1 MKQKFPINFLLN
13 CSVFFPVFFAIFVF
27 ITGNVNYPQATIES
41 YKYIEIA
48 KYWIDK
54 NSTSLGYE
62 SIVQRLPLYPGF
74 IYIIF
79 KIFGFNN
86 LVALIFAQA
95 ILGSLTIFM
104 TIKILEF
111 LKLSKNLIAI
121 SLIIFNFHIFYRFSV
136 FLPNAFFLFFL
147 TTFIFFFSKFFFEK
161 KIRYFLLLSAV
172 VSLLI
177 LTRPIFQLS
186 ILTVIPFII
195 FIIFRKTNIKYTVK
209 ISLSVLLIS
218 SYFLG
223 LFIQTFRNYNEYG
236 KLSYTIQTGNHLL
249 NVVTALS
256 ITEKSA
262 CGDMDPEM
270 MVNMEREV
278 ANKRSKLNAGIRN
291 DPVVLNKINIYVA
304 KDFLFNEI
312 EIGEII
318 PSLFCGYFKTF
329 FHPSPSA
336 IYQAFGLSLDGFS
349 ITKGNNFFEKSKNF
363 FINSFKNLYN
373 LFWLLCFFFLCLMRF
388 FQLYGVINGL
398 FFSKNKLFYW
408 FLFLTFLTV
417 IAPIIGMSSLR
428 FRTEVETILI
438 IFGVLGIKSLLEKF
452 KFLTF
457 KKIKLNQ

>member
-1 MKQKFPINFLLN
+1 MKENSSINFLLY
-13 CSVFFPVFFAIFVF
+13 CSISFPIFFALFVF

-54 NSTSLGYE
+54 DSTTWGYE
-62 SIVQRLPLYPGF
+62 SVVQRLPLYPGF

-111 LKLSKNLIAI
+111 LKLSKNFIAI
-121 SLIIFNFHIFYRFSV
+121 SSIIFNFHIFYRFSV

-147 TTFIFFFSKFFFEK
+147 TTFIYFFSKFFFEK

-172 VSLLI
+172 VSLLM
-177 LTRPIFQLS
+177 LTRPVFQLS
-186 ILTVIPFII
+186 ILTVIPFLI
-195 FIIFRKTNIKYTVK
+195 FMIFREINIKYAVK
-209 ISLSVLLIS
+209 ISLSVLLIF

-223 LFIQTFRNYNEYG
+223 LLLQTVRNYNEYD
-236 KLSYTIQTGNHLL
+236 KFSYTIQTGGHLL
-249 NVVTALS
+249 YVVTALS

-262 CGDMDPEM
+262 CGDMDSEM
-270 MVNMEREV
+270 MVKMQREV
-278 ANKRSKLNAGIRN
+278 ENKRLNLNSGISD
-291 DPVVLNKINIYVA
+291 DPVVLNRIKTAVA
-304 KDFLFNEI
+304 KDFLINEV

-318 PSLFCGYFKTF
+318 PSLFCAYFKTF

-349 ITKGNNFFEKSKNF
+349 ITEGNNFFEKSKNF
-363 FINSFKNLYN
+363 FLNSFKNVQN

-388 FQLYGVINGL
+388 FQLYGMINGL
-398 FFSKNKLFYW
+398 FFSKNNLFYW

-417 IAPIIGMSSLR
+417 IVPIIGMSSLR

-438 IFGVLGIKSLLEKF
+438 ISGALGIKSLLEKF
-452 KFLTF
+452 KLFTF
-457 KKIKLNQ
+457 KKIKLI

>member
-1 MKQKFPINFLLN
+1 MRDNSSINFLLY
-13 CSVFFPVFFAIFVF
+13 CSISFPIFFALFVF

-54 NSTSLGYE
+54 DSTTWGYE
-62 SIVQRLPLYPGF
+62 SVVQRLPLYPGF

-111 LKLSKNLIAI
+111 LKLSKNFIAI
-121 SLIIFNFHIFYRFSV
+121 SSIIFNFHIFYRFSV

-147 TTFIFFFSKFFFEK
+147 TTFIYFFSKFFFEK

-172 VSLLI
+172 VSLLM
-177 LTRPIFQLS
+177 LTRPVFQLS
-186 ILTVIPFII
+186 ILTVIPFLI
-195 FIIFRKTNIKYTVK
+195 FIIFREINIKYAVK
-209 ISLSVLLIS
+209 ISLSVLLIF

-223 LFIQTFRNYNEYG
+223 LLLQTVRNYNEYD
-236 KLSYTIQTGNHLL
+236 KFSYTIQTGGHLL
-249 NVVTALS
+249 YVVTALS

-262 CGDMDPEM
+262 CGDMDSEM
-270 MVNMEREV
+270 MVKMQREV
-278 ANKRSKLNAGIRN
+278 ENKRLKLNSGISD
-291 DPVVLNKINIYVA
+291 DPVVLNRIKTAVA
-304 KDFLFNEI
+304 KDFLINEV

-318 PSLFCGYFKTF
+318 PSLFCAYFKTF

-349 ITKGNNFFEKSKNF
+349 ITEGNNFFEKSKNF
-363 FINSFKNLYN
+363 FLNSFKNVQN

-388 FQLYGVINGL
+388 FQLYGMINGL
-398 FFSKNKLFYW
+398 FFSKNNLFYW

-417 IAPIIGMSSLR
+417 IVPIIGMSSLR

-438 IFGVLGIKSLLEKF
+438 ISGALGIKSLLEKF
-452 KFLTF
+452 KLFTF
-457 KKIKLNQ
+457 KKIKLI